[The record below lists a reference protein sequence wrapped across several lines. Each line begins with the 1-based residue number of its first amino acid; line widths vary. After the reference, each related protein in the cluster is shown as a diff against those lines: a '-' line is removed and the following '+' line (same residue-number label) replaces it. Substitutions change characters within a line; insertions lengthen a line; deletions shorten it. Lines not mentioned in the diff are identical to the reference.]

1 MWSSSIVESSDP
13 DEFVTLIRP
22 DGCEILVTERGPF
35 KARGILMQI
44 DRLYLQRRSEHLARL
59 IQVAMPRSGML
70 FLTETGPSMFWD
82 GVEIGHDNL
91 ALFSSGETYL
101 SRLSGP
107 TNWGSI
113 SLADDDME
121 AICGSYSSGRATW
134 VNRCTVI
141 TPPPR
146 VLAHLRALHAAAG
159 DLAEAF
165 PKLSIHPE
173 AARNLEQ
180 ALICAMLECIKVTG
194 NRSDTTAMQH
204 HRLIIRRFR
213 EMLEADPLEPLH
225 MPETSHAIGV
235 SGRTLR
241 MACQKQFGV
250 SPTQYLLLCRMRLAR
265 RSLQLA
271 DPTITRVTD
280 IATELGFWELGR
292 FSVKYRQIF
301 GETPS
306 TTLRAEGLPRH
317 REILSAYALA

>member
-1 MWSSSIVESSDP
+1 MWSSRIVESSDP
-13 DEFVTLIRP
+13 DEFVSLIRP
-22 DGCEILVTERGPF
+22 NGCEILVTERGPF
-35 KARGILMQI
+35 KARGILMEVG
-44 DRLYLQRRSEHLARL
+44 RLYLQRRSEQLARI
-59 IQVAMPRSGML
+59 IQATMPRTGML
-70 FLTETGPSMFWD
+70 FLTEPGPSMFWD
-82 GVEIGHDNL
+82 GVEIGQENL

-107 TNWGSI
+107 TRWGAL
-113 SLADDDME
+113 SLADDDIQ
-121 AICGSYSSGRATW
+121 ALCGSHSAGRASW
-134 VNRCTVI
+134 VNGCAVI
-141 TPPPR
+141 TPPP
-146 VLAHLRALHAAAG
+146 LALAQLRGLHAAAG
-159 DLAEAF
+159 DLAEAV
-165 PKLSIHPE
+165 PELPLHPE
-173 AARNLEQ
+173 TAQTLEQ
-180 ALICAMLECIKVTG
+180 ALIHAMLGCITVTG

-213 EMLEADPLEPLH
+213 EMLDANPLEPLH

-265 RSLQLA
+265 RSLKLA

-306 TTLRAEGLPRH
+306 TTLRAESLPRH
-317 REILSAYALA
+317 QDILSDYALA

>member
-1 MWSSSIVESSDP
+1 MWSSTIIESSDP
-13 DEFVTLIRP
+13 DEFVGLIRP

-35 KARGILMQI
+35 NARGILMKI
-44 DRLYLQRRSEHLARL
+44 DRLYLQRRTEHLARL
-59 IQVAMPRSGML
+59 IQVAMPRCGML
-70 FLTETGPSMFWD
+70 FLTEAGPSMYWD
-82 GVEIGHDNL
+82 GVEIRHDNL

-107 TNWGSI
+107 TSWGAI
-113 SLADDDME
+113 SFADHDME
-121 AICGSYSSGRATW
+121 AICGAWSGGRATW
-134 VNRCTVI
+134 VDGCTVI
-141 TPPPR
+141 TPHPPA
-146 VLAHLRALHAAAG
+146 LAQLRALHAAAG
-159 DLAEAF
+159 DLAEAV
-165 PKLSIHPE
+165 PE
-173 AARNLEQ
+173 LAIPPEVARTLEQ
-180 ALICAMLECIKVTG
+180 ALTHAMVECIKVNG
-194 NRSDTTAMQH
+194 HRSDTTAMQH

-213 EMLEADPLEPLH
+213 EMLDANPFEPLH
-225 MPETSHAIGV
+225 MPQTSHAIGV

-265 RSLQLA
+265 RSLQQA

-306 TTLRAEGLPRH
+306 TTLRADSLPRH
-317 REILSAYALA
+317 REMPSAYALA